1 MKRSVLAVGFVL
13 VALSACSSPQE
24 RAKKQAERENK
35 ACLERGLEQGT
46 EAFDACRMQ
55 VRDAQ
60 RQRMEDRM
68 RNSDDFRPKPVPQ
81 QNYRW

>member
-1 MKRSVLAVGFVL
+1 MKLRALMVGCVLM
-13 VALSACSSPQE
+13 VAACSSSQE
-24 RAKKQAERENK
+24 RAQKQAERENK
-35 ACLERGLEQGT
+35 ACVERGLEPGT

-55 VRDAQ
+55 VREKQ

-68 RNSDDFRPKPVPQ
+68 RNSDDFRPKGGAQ